1 MANAASKKY
10 PEWVKTKSERA
21 MHDDF
26 RKFLWF
32 IWRHL
37 GLPEP
42 TPIQYA
48 MAYYLQHGPKRL
60 IIQAFRGC
68 GKSWITAAFVLWL
81 LWRNPQIKI
90 LVVSASKDRADAFSI
105 FVKRLIHDIEMLQFL
120 APKAGQR
127 DSNIAFDVG
136 PATPDQSPSVRSAGI
151 TSQITGSR
159 ADLIIPDDVEVPN
172 NSGTEDQRE
181 KLATRV
187 SEFDAILK
195 PGGRIAC
202 LGTPQCAESLYV
214 TLRKRGYQTRI
225 WPARYTT
232 GRKTEDDGLE
242 IDVYDGALAPD
253 ILEAVQSDPKL
264 LSGPFGD
271 GHTTE
276 PSRFSNE
283 DLRERET
290 SYGKSGFNLQFMLD
304 TSLSDAYKYPLKTRD
319 LIVMDLDKKVAP
331 VQLTWASGHQQ
342 VIDEIPNVGLTGD
355 RCHSPLYVAEAHVP
369 YQGIAMHID
378 PSGRGAD
385 ECAYAVTAML
395 NGLIFLLAWGGIRG
409 SGYDETTLTALAL
422 IAKEHKVNEIL
433 TESNFGDGMFNA
445 VFEPVLRRIH
455 PCTLDEYR
463 VTGQK
468 ERRILDK
475 LEPVMNQ
482 HRLVMDKACAQA
494 NCTASGEANVV
505 RLGMYQLT
513 HLTGDRGSLRHD
525 DRIDVLAEGVGYW
538 TERMD
543 FDNKDGERRWQES
556 EKAKMLEEFA
566 RSCGKGYRKFKNY
579 VPSMT

>member
-1 MANAASKKY
+1 MKKY
-10 PEWVKTKSERA
+10 PDWVKTKSEKA

-26 RKFLWF
+26 RKFLFFVWQ
-32 IWRHL
+32 HL
-37 GLPEP
+37 GLPAP

-48 MAYYLQHGPKRL
+48 MAWFLQHGPKRL

-68 GKSWITAAFVLWL
+68 GKSWITAAFVLWC
-81 LWRNPQIKI
+81 LWRDPQMKI
-90 LVVSASKDRADAFSI
+90 LVISASKDRADAFSI

-120 APKAGQR
+120 APKGNQR

-202 LGTPQCAESLYV
+202 LGTPQCAESLYNV
-214 TLRKRGYQTRI
+214 LRKRGYKTRI

-232 GRKTEDDGLE
+232 GKRIEDGNE

-253 ILEAVQSDPKL
+253 ILEHVETHPEAL
-264 LSGPFGD
+264 HGPHGE
-271 GHTTE
+271 GHSTE
-276 PSRFSNE
+276 PTRFSNE

-304 TSLSDAYKYPLKTRD
+304 TSLSDAHKYPLKTRD
-319 LIVMDLDKKVAP
+319 LIVMDLDKKIAP

-342 VIDEIPNVGLTGD
+342 VIEEIPNVGLNGD
-355 RCHSPLYVAEAHVP
+355 RMHRPLYTSEAFVP
-369 YQGIAMHID
+369 YQGIVMHID

-385 ECAYAVTAML
+385 ECAYAVTANL
-395 NGLIFLLAWGGIRG
+395 NGLLFLLAWGGIRG

-422 IAKEHKVNEIL
+422 IAKEFSVNEIL
-433 TESNFGDGMFNA
+433 AESNFGDGMFNRL
-445 VFEPVLRRIH
+445 FEPYLRRIH
-455 PCTLDEYR
+455 PCTLDEYK
-463 VTGQK
+463 VSGQK
-468 ERRILDK
+468 ERRVLDK
-475 LEPVMNQ
+475 LEPILNQ
-482 HRLVMDKACAQA
+482 HRLVVDKTVALA
-494 NCTASGEANVV
+494 NSEAHGEAATV

-513 HLTGDRGSLRHD
+513 HLTSERGSLKHD
-525 DRIDVLAEGVGYW
+525 DRIDVLAESVGYW
-538 TERMD
+538 TERLD
-543 FDNKDGERRWQES
+543 FDNRDGEARHREQE
-556 EKAKMLEEFA
+556 KMKVLEEFA
-566 RSCGKGYRKFKNY
+566 RSCGKGFRRFKNY
-579 VPSMT
+579 VPNVR

>member
-1 MANAASKKY
+1 MSGTKY
-10 PEWVKTKSERA
+10 PEWVRTKSERA

-32 IWRHL
+32 VWKHL

-42 TPIQYA
+42 TSIQYA
-48 MAYYLQHGPKRL
+48 MAYYLQHGPRRH

-81 LWRNPQIKI
+81 LWRNPQTKI

-105 FVKRLIHDIEMLQFL
+105 FVKRLIHDIEILQFL
-120 APKAGQR
+120 APKTGQR

-159 ADLIIPDDVEVPN
+159 ADHIISDDVEVPN

-195 PGGRIAC
+195 PNGRITC
-202 LGTPQCAESLYV
+202 LGTPQVAESLYV
-214 TLRKRGYQTRI
+214 LLRKRGYETRI

-232 GRKTEDDGLE
+232 GVRREEDGQEVDIYG
-242 IDVYDGALAPD
+242 GCLAPD
-253 ILEAVQSDPKL
+253 ILDKVRRDPAL
-264 LSGPFGD
+264 AAGCGGV
-271 GHTTE
+271 GHTVE
-276 PSRFSNE
+276 PTRFTDE
-283 DLRERET
+283 DLREREV
-290 SYGKSGFNLQFMLD
+290 SYGRSGFALQFMLD
-304 TSLSDAYKYPLKTRD
+304 TSLSDAHRYPLKTRD
-319 LIVMDLDKKVAP
+319 FICMDLDKTVAP

-342 VIDEIPNVGLTGD
+342 AIEGVPNVGLNGD
-355 RCHSPLYVAEAHVP
+355 RLHRPLYVSEAHVP

-385 ECAYAVTAML
+385 ECAYAVTAQL
-395 NGLIFLLAWGGIRG
+395 NGLLFLLAWGGIRG
-409 SGYDETTLTALAL
+409 SGYDETTLNALAL
-422 IAKEHKVNEIL
+422 IAKEYKVNEIM
-433 TESNFGDGMFNA
+433 TESNFGDGMFNSI
-445 VFEPVLRRIH
+445 FEPVLKRIY

-468 ERRILDK
+468 EQRIIDK
-475 LEPVMNQ
+475 LEPVLNQ
-482 HRLVMDKACAQA
+482 HRLVIDLETARANAQVDA
-494 NCTASGEANVV
+494 GGSASLTG
-505 RLGMYQLT
+505 LYQLT
-513 HLTGDRGSLRHD
+513 HLTRDRGSLKHD
-525 DRIDVLAEGVGYW
+525 DRIDVLAEAVHYW
-538 TERMD
+538 VERLDMD
-543 FDNKDGERRWQES
+543 NRDGEDRWKAEQ
-556 EKAKMLEEFA
+556 KAKMLEDFA
-566 RSCGKGYRKFKNY
+566 RSVRKDRGYRKFKSY
-579 VPSMT
+579 VPSIHR